1 MSARTVNI
9 RYGVLILIMMMIAL
23 LSRIS
28 NSWFLHDSSH
38 IVMLLVCVVW
48 FNTLKYRIINPCP
61 ASPADSH
68 GCHARSAV
76 RTHRMQIHPFFL
88 YATYEPLSEL
98 SLSGAR

>member
-48 FNTLKYRIINPCP
+48 FNTLKYRIIIP
-61 ASPADSH
+61 ALRRLLTAM
-68 GCHARSAV
+68 AV
-76 RTHRMQIHPFFL
+76 ML
-88 YATYEPLSEL
+88 GVLSVL
-98 SLSGAR
+98 TVCR